1 MSYSGTMVT
10 VGVGEDGLQTLSSDG
25 ATLAM
30 QQVMMGG
37 HSEEDDDD
45 DEEDEEDED
54 NDPSHSD
61 MTRLGLETSDS
72 L

>member
-1 MSYSGTMVT
+1 MHSGTMVSVSM
-10 VGVGEDGLQTLSSDG
+10 VGGEDGLQTLSSDG

-37 HSEEDDDD
+37 HSEDDEDDD
-45 DEEDEEDED
+45 DEEEED
-54 NDPSHSD
+54 NLSHSD